1 MTHIHKTKNWNCL
14 EEAQILVFLDKD
26 FTLTT
31 INIFKELK
39 GSMSK
44 EVQESVRKYLTKW
57 RIQINTIF
65 KETNKNSGI
74 KKVK

>member
-1 MTHIHKTKNWNCL
+1 MQKKYDPYTGVGGGEAVHRNCL

-39 GSMSK
+39 GSLSK
-44 EVQESVRKYLTKW
+44 EVKESVRKGLIKW

-65 KETNKNSGI
+65 
-74 KKVK
+74 